1 MQKIATII
9 GTTGV
14 GKSQLGV
21 ELCKALG
28 GQIINAD
35 AMQVY
40 RGLDIIT
47 NKMPLN
53 ERQGIPHHLMDFL
66 DPEEEYKVTEFKRDA
81 TQCIDQ
87 LTKEHQLPVVV
98 GGTNYYVQ
106 SLLYQNSLIKD
117 EQTEDAYSR
126 SPSPEPMP
134 ELDALQTTELYSRL
148 QEIDPIMANK
158 WHPSNRRKIIRSLQV
173 YYQIGRKQ
181 SDIIKEQQEHH
192 QIHGSQAR
200 FKSLVFWLYADP
212 SKLNPRLDDR
222 VGTMIETG
230 LFDEIKQLRKQ
241 VLLGQVNIPGQDLE
255 IYQRGLW
262 QAIGYKEFDPYFTAL
277 ETNST
282 DQDGLSKIRE
292 ECTERMKAAT
302 RRYAKR
308 QVQWIRNKLLPTV
321 WNSQKS
327 DVMVYLLDAGDLKE
341 WDTNVR
347 QKAIEITKAFQADE
361 ELPVP
366 QDLSETAKTML
377 TRNHIQDTQTR
388 ILTWKNHTC
397 PVCKTDKG
405 DQVILYGDIEWEQHR
420 KSRWH
425 RKSIKNKKLEEIK
438 HKHSLE
444 GMVS

>member
-1 MQKIATII
+1 MQKIATVI

-47 NKMPLN
+47 NKMPFH
-53 ERQGIPHHLMDFL
+53 ERQGVQHHLMDFL
-66 DPEEEYKVTEFKRDA
+66 DCEEEYKVTEFKKDA
-81 TQCIDQ
+81 TQCIEK
-87 LTKEHQLPVVV
+87 LIHEKQLPVVV

-117 EQTEDAYSR
+117 EPQGDQYIR

-134 ELDALQTTELYSRL
+134 ELDALQTSELYSRL

-173 YYQIGRKQ
+173 FYQLGRKQ
-181 SDIIKEQQEHH
+181 SDIIKEQKDHL
-192 QIHGSQAR
+192 QIHGSQSR
-200 FKSLVFWLYADP
+200 FKSVIFWLYADP
-212 SKLNPRLDDR
+212 QKLNPRLDER
-222 VGTMIETG
+222 VNTMIDSG
-230 LFDEIKQLRKQ
+230 LFDEIKQLRHQ
-241 VLLGQVNIPGQDLE
+241 VVQGQVNIPGQDLE
-255 IYQRGLW
+255 KYQRGLW
-262 QAIGYKEFDPYFTAL
+262 QAIGYKEFDPYFTAV
-277 ETNST
+277 ESNSL
-282 DQDGLSKIRE
+282 DHEKLSQLRM

-321 WNSQKS
+321 WNAQQQN
-327 DVMVYLLDAGDLKE
+327 DVMVYLLDASDLTE

-347 QKAIEITKAFQADE
+347 QKAIEVAKAFQADE
-361 ELPVP
+361 KMPNP
-366 QDLSETAKTML
+366 QDFGEIAKTML
-377 TRNHIQDTQTR
+377 TETNTQDTQSR
-388 ILTWKNHTC
+388 ILSWTNHIC
-397 PVCKTDKG
+397 PVCKSEKG

-425 RKSIKNKKLEEIK
+425 KKSIKHQKLQAK
-438 HKHSLE
+438 RQVNLD
-444 GMVS
+444 

>member
-47 NKMPLN
+47 NKMPIH
-53 ERQGIPHHLMDFL
+53 ERQGIRHHLMDFL
-66 DPEEEYKVTEFKRDA
+66 DPEEEYKVTEFKKDA
-81 TQCIDQ
+81 SQCIDQ
-87 LTKEHQLPVVV
+87 LTEEKQMPVVV

-117 EQTEDAYSR
+117 DDINETPAAR
-126 SPSPEPMP
+126 SPSPEPCP
-134 ELDALQTTELYSRL
+134 ELDALPTPTLYSQL
-148 QEIDPIMANK
+148 QDIDPIMANK
-158 WHPSNRRKIIRSLQV
+158 WHPSNRRKIIRSLQ
-173 YYQIGRKQ
+173 
-181 SDIIKEQQEHH
+181 
-192 QIHGSQAR
+192 
-200 FKSLVFWLYADP
+200 
-212 SKLNPRLDDR
+212 
-222 VGTMIETG
+222 TG
-230 LFDEIKQLRKQ
+230 LFDEIKHLRHQ
-241 VLLGQVNIPGQDLE
+241 VVQGQINVPGQTLE
-255 IYQRGLW
+255 RYQRGLW
-262 QAIGYKEFDPYFTAL
+262 QAIGYKEFDPYFSAMESEDPVDPEKL
-277 ETNST
+277 I
-282 DQDGLSKIRE
+282 QIRD

-321 WNSQKS
+321 WHAQEQD
-327 DVMVYLLDAGDLKE
+327 DVMVYLLDASDLTE

-347 QKAIEITKAFQADE
+347 QKAIEVAQAFQAD
-361 ELPVP
+361 
-366 QDLSETAKTML
+366 QDMPNPLDFGDTAKMML
-377 TRNHIQDTQTR
+377 TQKDLLDTQSR
-388 ILTWKNHTC
+388 ILSWTNHTC

-405 DQVILYGDIEWEQHR
+405 DQVILYGDVEWEQHR

-425 RKSIKNKKLEEIK
+425 RKSIKNQKHLELKKSRNLD
-438 HKHSLE
+438 S
-444 GMVS
+444 GSVV

>member
-47 NKMPLN
+47 NKMPIH
-53 ERQGIPHHLMDFL
+53 ERQGIRHHLMDFL
-66 DPEEEYKVTEFKRDA
+66 DPEEEYKVTEFRKDA
-81 TQCIDQ
+81 SNCIEQ
-87 LTKEHQLPVVV
+87 LIEEKQLPVVV

-117 EQTEDAYSR
+117 DETNPR
-126 SPSPEPMP
+126 SPSPEPSP
-134 ELDALQTTELYSRL
+134 DLDVLSTSELYSQL

-158 WHPSNRRKIIRSLQV
+158 WHPSNRRKISRSLQV
-173 YYQIGRKQ
+173 YHQLGKKQ
-181 SDIIKEQQEHH
+181 SDIIKEQKEQH
-192 QIHGSQAR
+192 QIHGSQSR
-200 FKSLVFWLYADP
+200 YKSLVFWLYADP
-212 SKLNPRLDDR
+212 HKLNPRLDDR
-222 VGTMIETG
+222 VTTMINTG
-230 LFDEIKQLRKQ
+230 LFDEIKQLRQQ
-241 VLLGQVNIPGQDLE
+241 VVQGQINLPGQDLE
-255 IYQRGLW
+255 RYQRGLW
-262 QAIGYKEFDPYFTAL
+262 QAIGYKEFDPYFTAV
-277 ETNST
+277 ESNSV
-282 DQDGLSKIRE
+282 DQDELAQIRD

-321 WNSQKS
+321 WNAQEQS
-327 DVMVYLLDAGDLKE
+327 DVMVYLLDATDLTE

-347 QKAIEITKAFQADE
+347 QKAIQVAQAFQANVTMPNPLDFG
-361 ELPVP
+361 
-366 QDLSETAKTML
+366 ETAKTML
-377 TRNHIQDTQTR
+377 TQKDLQDTQSR
-388 ILTWKNHTC
+388 ILSWTNHTC

-425 RKSIKNKKLEEIK
+425 RKSIKHQKLQEIRNTKKELGDRIE
-438 HKHSLE
+438 
-444 GMVS
+444 